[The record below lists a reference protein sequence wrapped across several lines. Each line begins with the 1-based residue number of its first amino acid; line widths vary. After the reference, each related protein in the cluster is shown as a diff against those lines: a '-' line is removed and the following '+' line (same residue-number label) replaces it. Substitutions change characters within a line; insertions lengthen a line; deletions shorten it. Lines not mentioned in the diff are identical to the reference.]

1 MKLKKQSLKQFQ
13 LLFIL
18 FTVSDCQHYNSLVSS
33 VDNLTPYKAQGCCSV
48 DNLTPYKTQGCC
60 SVDKHYNSLVSCMMP
75 VTTFSTLWPVLHV
88 FRIS

>member
-18 FTVSDCQHYNSLVSS
+18 FTVSDCQHYNSLVSRM
-33 VDNLTPYKAQGCCSV
+33 V
-48 DNLTPYKTQGCC
+48 
-60 SVDKHYNSLVSCMMP
+60 P
-75 VTTFSTLWPVLHV
+75 VTTFSTLWTVLHV

>member
-18 FTVSDCQHYNSLVSS
+18 FMVSDCQHYNSLVSRS
-33 VDNLTPYKAQGCCSV
+33 HMV
-48 DNLTPYKTQGCC
+48 
-60 SVDKHYNSLVSCMMP
+60 P

-88 FRIS
+88 SFF